1 MAAASSSRV
10 GRSAPQMNPTVRN
23 IVIATR
29 LDAAY
34 RLWIIAA
41 ASSAPSGARPGLN
54 ECPRGD
60 DARPALLVYDEGAGP
75 IKGLVAT
82 RPLTLVPKS
91 ASQSRAGHRRPH
103 RRVEGVV

>member
-1 MAAASSSRV
+1 
-10 GRSAPQMNPTVRN
+10 MNPTVRN

-54 ECPRGD
+54 GPQGG
-60 DARPALLVYDEGAGP
+60 DARPALVVYDERARA
-75 IKGLVAT
+75 IKG
-82 RPLTLVPKS
+82 
-91 ASQSRAGHRRPH
+91 
-103 RRVEGVV
+103 